1 MPRKRNKYHFL
12 NSSERIVYWVLKRYQ
27 FLQPKIVLKSWRKL
41 AINDSKLIIIIL
53 IFFFNKQTKYY

>member
-1 MPRKRNKYHFL
+1 MPRKKKKYHFL
-12 NSSERIVYWVLKRYQ
+12 NSSERIVYWVLKRYR

-53 IFFFNKQTKYY
+53 IFFQ